1 VKRVGLTGGIGS
13 GKTTI
18 ARILEAIGYPVFYS
32 DQQAKSLMTNP
43 EVQQQINSI
52 LEQNVFPDGELDR
65 AVMADLIFKNI
76 EKREAVNAYLHP
88 KVREAFQDWANQQN
102 SSLVFNEAA
111 ILFETG
117 AYKLM
122 DVNVLVLAPQQLR
135 ISRTMKRDQVSEGA
149 VLERISK
156 QADDETKIPLADFII
171 YNDDVQ
177 PVLRQVENL
186 IVKLSIISF

>member
-1 VKRVGLTGGIGS
+1 MKRVGLTGGIGS

-32 DQQAKSLMTNP
+32 DQQAKSLMIDP
-43 EVQQQINSI
+43 EVQEQIISI

-65 AVMADLIFKNI
+65 GSMADLIFKDAA
-76 EKREAVNAYLHP
+76 KHEAVNAYLHP

-122 DVNVLVLAPQQLR
+122 DVNMLVLAPQKLR
-135 ISRTMKRDQVSEGA
+135 ISRTMKRDQVSERA

-177 PVLRQVENL
+177 PVLRQVEEL
-186 IVKLSIISF
+186 IEQFRQA

>member
-1 VKRVGLTGGIGS
+1 MKRVGLTGGIGS

-43 EVQQQINSI
+43 DIQQQINSI

-65 AVMADLIFKNI
+65 AVMADLIFKNV

-122 DVNVLVLAPQQLR
+122 DVNVLVLAPQKLR
-135 ISRTMKRDQVSEGA
+135 ISRTMKRDQVSEVA

-156 QADDETKIPLADFII
+156 QADDDTKIPLADFII

-177 PVLRQVENL
+177 PVLRQVEEL
-186 IVKLSIISF
+186 IEQLR